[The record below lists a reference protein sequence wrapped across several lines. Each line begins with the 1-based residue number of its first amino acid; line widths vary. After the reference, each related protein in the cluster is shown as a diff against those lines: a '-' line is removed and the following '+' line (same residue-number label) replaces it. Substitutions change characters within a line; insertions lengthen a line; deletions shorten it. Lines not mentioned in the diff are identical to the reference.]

1 MMKLNLISIE
11 REKQMTE
18 KIAIITGSSSGFGLL
33 ASLEFA
39 KKGYLVIATMRNIE
53 KQTELIEQAVSL
65 HIEQNIKVHQ
75 LDVTSKE
82 SIGKFIAFINN
93 LGRIDILINNAG
105 YASGGFVEEIP
116 IEEYRKQFETN
127 VFGAIAVTQAILPIM
142 RRQKRGKIINV
153 SSISGKMGFP
163 GLSPY
168 VASKYALEG
177 WSESLRLE
185 VKPFGIDVSLIE
197 PGSYNTNIWEIGQK
211 LAEATSESE
220 SPYKEYMK
228 KIEQHIHNGSE
239 TLGNPKD
246 VAEKIVAIAES
257 QHSTLRYPI
266 GKGVKLMILLKNLLP
281 WKWWESLVL
290 SRFK

>member
-1 MMKLNLISIE
+1 
-11 REKQMTE
+11 MTE

-33 ASLEFA
+33 TSLEFA
-39 KKGYLVIATMRNIE
+39 KNGYLVIATMRNVE
-53 KQTELIEQAVSL
+53 KQTELIEKATSL
-65 HIEQNIKVHQ
+65 HIEQNIKIHP

-82 SIGKFIAFINN
+82 SIGKFTAFINN
-93 LGRIDILINNAG
+93 LRRVDILINNAG
-105 YASGGFVEEIP
+105 YASGGFAEEIP

-127 VFGAIAVTQAILPIM
+127 VFGAIAVTQTILPIM

-211 LAEATSESE
+211 LAEATSESDT
-220 SPYKEYMK
+220 PYKEYMK
-228 KIEQHIHNGSE
+228 KIEQHIHNGNE

-246 VAEKIVAIAES
+246 VAKKIVAIAES
-257 QHSTLRYPI
+257 HRPTLRYPI

-281 WKWWESLVL
+281 WKWWEFLVL

>member
-1 MMKLNLISIE
+1 
-11 REKQMTE
+11 MTE

-33 ASLEFA
+33 TSLEFA
-39 KKGYLVIATMRNIE
+39 KKGYLVIATMRNVE
-53 KQTELIEQAVSL
+53 KRTKLLEQAALL
-65 HIEQNIKVHQ
+65 HVERNIKIHQ
-75 LDVTSKE
+75 LDVTSQK
-82 SIGKFIAFINN
+82 SIENFTSFINT
-93 LGRIDILINNAG
+93 LERIDILVNNAG

-116 IEEYRKQFETN
+116 LEEYRKQFETN
-127 VFGAIAVTQAILPIM
+127 VFGAIAVTQAVLPVM
-142 RRQKRGKIINV
+142 RRQKHGKIINV

-211 LAEATSESE
+211 LAESTSESE

-239 TLGNPKD
+239 SFRDPQD
-246 VAEKIVAIAES
+246 VAEKIVSIAQS
-257 QHSTLRYPI
+257 QHPTLRYPV
-266 GKGVKLMILLKNLLP
+266 GKGVKLMILLKKILP
-281 WKWWESLVL
+281 WKWWEFLVL
-290 SRFK
+290 KRFK